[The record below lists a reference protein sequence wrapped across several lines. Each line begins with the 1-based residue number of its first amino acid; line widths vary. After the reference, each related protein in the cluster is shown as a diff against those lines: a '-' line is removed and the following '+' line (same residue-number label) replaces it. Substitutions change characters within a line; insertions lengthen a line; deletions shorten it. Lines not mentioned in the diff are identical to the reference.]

1 MKNWIKRSAL
11 MLALCA
17 GAFLFIMS
25 GCKNGMTRFKETPTG
40 LKYKI
45 IEDESGDV
53 AQPGDYM
60 KITVRTVVHDSVLMD
75 TYKQGPGYQWLP
87 LQKLS
92 GRRFD
97 LMEGL
102 SLLSKG
108 DSAEFVVPA
117 DSVMNPINRPPFVEK
132 GDKIHFYVKVL
143 DIADEEKY
151 QSELAKTKEQ
161 QGVKDEQ
168 IIKSYLDSTHQQA
181 TRTENGVFVVVNK
194 EGTGPLPQNGQE
206 VSIMYTG
213 KSLEGK
219 PFDSNEDSSFHHTQP
234 LTFIVGQGRTIPGME
249 EGVATLKE
257 GADATLYIPSG
268 LAYGPHGRPPVIMP
282 NQVLVFHVVVKDI
295 SGEPAP
301 NSPQGE

>member
-1 MKNWIKRSAL
+1 